1 MLFTRRKAL
10 GLLLAGCAPTG
21 SVHAAD
27 QHSEGTV
34 PKVTLSLDKAPLTT
48 LVKELTQ
55 QTGVKHRVVGHEA
68 KRPILVAYC
77 RNQPAT
83 AVRKAAEELLGWTW
97 TRENR
102 NGETTYT
109 LIKTVRAQQR
119 EQLLR
124 ARYAAQYREVLA
136 GMLAA
141 AADPN
146 WKPRAGE
153 ALDQQITAE
162 DTGSIFRCAVALPE
176 TVRNA
181 ILEGR
186 PYHARAGL
194 LQGAFGDAVRRAW
207 SQMAAGRTLGLDDP
221 IRLEVVRDA
230 TGRPDYFQLTIQRV
244 ELRAGHADFM
254 YPDAIPV
261 AQEEQAALQRLLET
275 HPELSVRLAKQPPLK
290 WPEPP
295 DPEPSFMEWNL
306 RDLSRRVERSFMAD
320 YYPSVDT
327 EIERVNP
334 KPFLPLAADGKQLS
348 AVLEEITDPHY
359 TLGLQD
365 DWLIFRHR
373 WWYWERAR
381 A

>member
-1 MLFTRRKAL
+1 
-10 GLLLAGCAPTG
+10 
-21 SVHAAD
+21 
-27 QHSEGTV
+27 
-34 PKVTLSLDKAPLTT
+34 
-48 LVKELTQ
+48 
-55 QTGVKHRVVGHEA
+55 
-68 KRPILVAYC
+68 
-77 RNQPAT
+77 
-83 AVRKAAEELLGWTW
+83 
-97 TRENR
+97 
-102 NGETTYT
+102 
-109 LIKTVRAQQR
+109 
-119 EQLLR
+119 
-124 ARYAAQYREVLA
+124 
-136 GMLAA
+136 MLAA

-186 PYHARAGL
+186 PYRAHAGS
-194 LQGAFGDAVRRAW
+194 LQGALGDAVRRAW
-207 SQMAAGRTLGLDDP
+207 SHLAEGRTLGPDDP

-244 ELRAGHADFM
+244 ELRAGHAGFM
-254 YPDAIPV
+254 YPDALPV

-290 WPEPP
+290 WPKPP
-295 DPEPSFMEWNL
+295 VPEPSFMGWNL

-320 YYPSVDT
+320 YYPSVDA
-327 EIERVNP
+327 EIESVTP
-334 KPFLPLAADGKQLS
+334 KPFRPITADGKPLS
-348 AVLEEITDPHY
+348 AVLEEIADPYY

-365 DWLIFRHR
+365 DWLIFRYR
-373 WWYWERAR
+373 WWYWERTR